1 MAKFL
6 PGFTLVEILI
16 FLLLAAVFATTL
28 LSSAGNYFKTKIVN
42 SETIATK
49 IASHQIEALR
59 NTDFN
64 SLPLSGSFSDPELSK
79 LSSSSA
85 NRTISNYQSDLDIKH
100 VIVSVSWT
108 ENSIPQNV
116 TLETLITKNGI

>member
-1 MAKFL
+1 MAKSL

-28 LSSAGNYFKTKIVN
+28 LSSAGNYAKTKGVN

-49 IASHQIEALR
+49 IASREIEALR
-59 NTDFN
+59 NTDFD
-64 SLPLSGSFSDPELSK
+64 SLPQSGTISDPELSK

-85 NRTISNYQSDLDIKH
+85 SRTISNYQSDLDIKQ
-100 VIVSVSWT
+100 VIVSVFWT
-108 ENSIPQNV
+108 ENNTPQNV
-116 TLETLITKNGI
+116 TLETLITKNGL